1 MQKIDWESAQK
12 KNEAY
17 AYLAKVFKV
26 KKPAVSLAM
35 SFKRNSLKAAQ
46 MRYVAVRELGGK
58 YLTDKDVEIKP
69 TKVLD
74 AHGNV
79 KAVIIEPKV
88 TL

>member
-1 MQKIDWESAQK
+1 MQRIDWDNAQK
-12 KNEAY
+12 KSNAY
-17 AYLAKVFKV
+17 AYLAKTFDV

-46 MRYVAVRELGGK
+46 MREVAVRELGGK
-58 YLTDKDVEIKP
+58 LLSDSGVEVKP

-74 AHGNV
+74 SHGNV
-79 KAVIIEPKV
+79 KAVIKESQV

>member
-17 AYLAKVFKV
+17 AHLAKVFNV
-26 KKPAVSLAM
+26 KRPAVSLAM

-46 MRYVAVRELGGK
+46 MRDVAVRELGGK
-58 YLTDKDVEIKP
+58 LLSDTGIEIKP

-74 AHGNV
+74 SKGNV
-79 KAVIIEPKV
+79 TGVITIK
-88 TL
+88 

>member
-1 MQKIDWESAQK
+1 MHRIDWEDSK
-12 KNEAY
+12 KKGEAY
-17 AYLAKVFKV
+17 AYLAKMFDV

-58 YLTDKDVEIKP
+58 LLSDTSVEIKP

-74 AHGNV
+74 SHGNV
-79 KAVIIEPKV
+79 TGVITNK
-88 TL
+88 

>member
-1 MQKIDWESAQK
+1 MHKIDWEDAQQK
-12 KNEAY
+12 SKAY
-17 AYLAKVFKV
+17 AYLAKTFNV

-46 MRYVAVRELGGK
+46 MREVAIRELAGK
-58 YLTDKDVEIKP
+58 LLSDAGVEIKP

-74 AHGNV
+74 TKGNV
-79 KAVIIEPKV
+79 KAVIKEPTA